1 MAGKKDM
8 RLVVVESP
16 TKAKTIRGFLP
27 SGYRVAASMG
37 HVRDLP
43 EKATEIPPTL
53 KGQEWA
59 RRLGVN
65 VDADFEPLYVVPSK
79 KAKVVSELKALLK
92 DADELIVATDE
103 DREGESI
110 GWHLVQVLN
119 PKVPISRI
127 VFHEITPEA
136 IRAALAS
143 PRQIDEDLVRA
154 QETRRILDRLVGYT
168 VSPLLWKKIKT
179 GLSAGRVQS
188 VAVRL
193 LVQRERERR
202 AFRSGTYWDLK
213 ATLLRGITPF
223 SAVLATVGGKRVATG
238 RDFDESTGRLKS
250 AGVALLG
257 EEQARAL
264 RERLEAAE
272 WTVAETDEKPTVRRP
287 YPPFTTST
295 LQQEAN
301 RKLRL
306 SARETM
312 QIAQQLYE
320 KGLIT
325 YMRTDSVH
333 LSDQAITA
341 ARSRIRGLYGD
352 AYLSPQPRQFTTKS
366 KGAQEAHEAIR
377 PAGTEMRTVEELRLT
392 GRDAALYDLIWKRTV
407 ASQMAEARLTY
418 LTATLRADDATFRA
432 SGRRIDF
439 PGFFRA
445 YVEGSDD
452 PEAALEDRDEP
463 LPPLAPGDA
472 VALRA
477 LEALSHTTQP
487 PARYTEA
494 TLVKTLEAEGIGRPS
509 TYASIIGTIVDRDY
523 VERVSNQ
530 LVPTFTAFAVTG
542 LLEKHFPHL
551 VDTKFTARMEEELD
565 EIAEGGAEWLPY
577 LRDFFFGPEGLDETV
592 KRGQEGIDPREAST
606 VVLEGLPARVRIG
619 RFGPFAEMGADGEM
633 VTASLPEG
641 IAPADLT
648 AEQVEQLV
656 RQKAAGPDVLGTDP
670 KTGKPILLLQGRFG
684 PYVQLGEAEEGSK
697 AKPKRASLPKGMNP
711 ADATLEFALK
721 LLSLPRTLG
730 THPETGKEIQAHV
743 GRFGPYVVHE
753 GDFRSLGKQDDVY
766 TVDLARALELLSA
779 PKGGRG
785 QRAAIEPIRSL
796 GPHPRDGE
804 PVNLFEGRYGPYVKH
819 GSVNAS
825 LPKGVAPESFTL
837 EQAIPLLA
845 ERPTKKG
852 ARGRGG
858 RAARTA
864 SKTASRRPVSKT
876 PAKTAGK
883 SADTAAKRP
892 AAKSKTAKSARSA
905 AAKTTARTASK
916 SASKTAA
923 KRPKK

>member
-1 MAGKKDM
+1 MAGKNTT

-27 SGYRVAASMG
+27 AGYRVAASMG

-43 EKATEIPPTL
+43 ESATDIPAKY

-59 RRLGVN
+59 RLGVN
-65 VDADFEPLYVVPSK
+65 VDADFEPLYIVPSK
-79 KAKVVSELKALLK
+79 KAKIVSELKALLK

-119 PKVPISRI
+119 PKVPVSRI

-143 PRQIDEDLVRA
+143 PRQIDENLVRA

-168 VSPLLWKKIKT
+168 VSPLLWKKIAT
-179 GLSAGRVQS
+179 SLSAGRVQS

-193 LVQRERERR
+193 LVNRERERR
-202 AFRSGTYWDLK
+202 AFRSATYWDLK

-223 SAVLATVGGKRVATG
+223 TAVLTAVGGKRVAAG
-238 RDFDESTGRLKS
+238 RDFDENTGRLKTND
-250 AGVALLG
+250 VVLLDG
-257 EEQARAL
+257 EQATAL
-264 RERLEAAE
+264 QERLRASG
-272 WTVAETDEKPTVRRP
+272 WKVAETDEKPTVRRP

-306 SARETM
+306 SARDTM
-312 QIAQQLYE
+312 RIAQGLYE

-341 ARSRIRGLYGD
+341 SRSRIRSLYGD
-352 AYLSPQPRQFTTKS
+352 PYLSPQPRQFTTKS

-392 GRDAALYDLIWKRTV
+392 GVEGALYDLIWKRTV

-418 LTATLRADDATFRA
+418 LTAMIQADGATFRA
-432 SGRRIDF
+432 SGKRIDF

-445 YVEGSDD
+445 YVEGQDD
-452 PEAALEDRDEP
+452 PDAALEDREEP
-463 LPPLAPGDA
+463 LPPLVPGDDL
-472 VALRA
+472 ALRA
-477 LEALSHTTQP
+477 LEALSHSTQP

-494 TLVKTLEAEGIGRPS
+494 TLVKTLEQEGIGRPS
-509 TYASIIGTIVDRDY
+509 TYASIIGTVIDRGY

-542 LLEKHFPHL
+542 LLEKNFPHL
-551 VDTKFTARMEEELD
+551 VDTQFTAKMEEELD
-565 EIAEGGAEWLPY
+565 EIAEGDAQWLPY
-577 LRDFFFGPEGLDETV
+577 LRDFFLGPDGLDETV
-592 KRGQEGIDPREAST
+592 KRGQESIDPREAST
-606 VVLEGLPARVRIG
+606 VILEDLGARVRIG
-619 RFGPFAEMGADGEM
+619 RFGPFAETETDGETF
-633 VTASLPEG
+633 TASLPEG

-648 AEQVEQLV
+648 AEQVSQLV
-656 RQKAAGPDVLGTDP
+656 RAKAEGPDVLGDDP
-670 KTGKPILLLQGRFG
+670 VTGKPILMLQGRFG

-697 AKPKRASLPKGMNP
+697 GKPKRASLPKGMNP
-711 ADATLEFALK
+711 ADVKLDFALQ

-730 THPETGKEIQAHV
+730 NHPETGKEIQANA
-743 GRFGPYVVHE
+743 GRFGPYVVHD
-753 GDFRSLGKQDDVY
+753 GDFRSLAKTDDVY
-766 TVDLARALELLSA
+766 TVDLARAMELISQ

-796 GPHPRDGE
+796 GAHPKDGE

-819 GSVNAS
+819 GAVNAS
-825 LPKGVAPESFTL
+825 IPKGTGPDEVTL
-837 EQAIPLLA
+837 EQAVTLLA
-845 ERPTKKG
+845 EREAAGPPAKKG
-852 ARGRGG
+852 GRRTG
-858 RAARTA
+858 RAAPRTARPAAKSGARKAADTEKKPARAAKSKTAASARTAAAKSTARTA
-864 SKTASRRPVSKT
+864 SKTAASRT
-876 PAKTAGK
+876 GAKK
-883 SADTAAKRP
+883 
-892 AAKSKTAKSARSA
+892 
-905 AAKTTARTASK
+905 
-916 SASKTAA
+916 
-923 KRPKK
+923 PKK